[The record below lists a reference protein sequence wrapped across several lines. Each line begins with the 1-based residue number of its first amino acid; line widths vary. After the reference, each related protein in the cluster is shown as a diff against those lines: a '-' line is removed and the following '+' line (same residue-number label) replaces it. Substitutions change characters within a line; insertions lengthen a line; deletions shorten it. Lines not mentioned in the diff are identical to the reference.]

1 MMKERRSP
9 SHGSREQGFELPYQL
24 ARKQLARITDLEEQC
39 RRSGARYMSP
49 DKIIVDYLNRPYHIA
64 LPDIELSLEDS
75 PCSVGIEVPLTDKI
89 LILHYFNQA
98 QGTPATGRLITFK
111 QIPGG
116 VSYYPAFFQRVIA
129 PLVNRFGKNPDL
141 LMKAATRFGGYK
153 APYGDISVTIDAFPR
168 VPVTL
173 VLWKGD
179 EEVAPAG
186 NVLFDANISDYLP
199 TENVAA
205 LCGNIVWKMV
215 KGIPSA

>member
-24 ARKQLARITDLEEQC
+24 ARKQLAGITNLEEQC
-39 RRSGARYMSP
+39 HRSGARYVGPNS
-49 DKIIVDYLNRPYHIA
+49 IIVHYLNRPYHIT
-64 LPDIELSLEDS
+64 LPDVGLSLEDS
-75 PCSVGIEVPLTDKI
+75 PDSMGMEVPLTDKI

-116 VSYYPAFFQRVIA
+116 ISYYPAFFQRVIA

-141 LMKAATRFGGYK
+141 LMKAAVRFGGYE
-153 APYGDISVTIDAFPR
+153 APYGDTSVTIDAFPR

-173 VLWKGD
+173 VLWRGD
-179 EEVAPAG
+179 EEVASAG
-186 NVLFDANISDYLP
+186 NVLFDGNIPDYLP
-199 TENVAA
+199 TEDVTA

-215 KGIPSA
+215 KDTPSA